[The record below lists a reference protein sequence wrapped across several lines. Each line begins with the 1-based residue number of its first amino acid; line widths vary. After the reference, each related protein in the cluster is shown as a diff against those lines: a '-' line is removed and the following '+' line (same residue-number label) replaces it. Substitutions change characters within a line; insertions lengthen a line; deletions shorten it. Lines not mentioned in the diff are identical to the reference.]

1 MQVKHTICPTNMI
14 TALYKPK
21 STARHDAAVSSVI
34 SCEEFSALRS
44 RATGGLALLRSGK
57 KSGSVGAGEVK

>member
-1 MQVKHTICPTNMI
+1 MFSLLMDQI
-14 TALYKPK
+14 

-57 KSGSVGAGEVK
+57 KSGSVGTSEVK